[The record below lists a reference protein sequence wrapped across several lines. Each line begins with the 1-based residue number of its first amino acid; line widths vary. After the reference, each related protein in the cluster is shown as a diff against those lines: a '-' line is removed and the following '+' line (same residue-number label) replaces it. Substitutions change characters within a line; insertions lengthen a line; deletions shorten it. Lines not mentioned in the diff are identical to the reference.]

1 MVPKQSTLQEIIES
15 ERELLLTADQ
25 RYGDYYRHARECSIF
40 LSRCFISVDPDRL
53 MFARFFSLLK
63 KHHMLALLS
72 TLRLHRI
79 QAMMN
84 LRQVLEAGAAAAF
97 AIANPEP
104 EHFAIANA
112 SGIIDPSPELT
123 GKRYQWLDRNFPA
136 NSAAIKEKKELI
148 NSYFAHTNLVLTSK
162 TFEVN
167 EAGTWISAPFF
178 DVEDEYHV
186 KVDLWLTASISIE
199 IMDLLYGVNRGCD
212 VVKFIPNFE
221 SNLQRIHQAHEALV
235 AEMKST
241 DRYKRAFEFLVGTA
255 STS

>member
-1 MVPKQSTLQEIIES
+1 MAPKQSTLQEIIES

-25 RYGDYYRHARECSIF
+25 RYGGYYRRARDCSIF
-40 LSRCFISVDPDRL
+40 LSLCIISVDPDRL

-84 LRQVLEAGAAAAF
+84 LRQVLEAGAAAGF

-104 EHFAIANA
+104 EHFATANA
-112 SGIIDPSPELT
+112 RSIIDPSPELT
-123 GKRYQWLDRNFPA
+123 GKRYRWLDKNFPA
-136 NSAAIKEKKELI
+136 GSAAMKEKKELI
-148 NSYFAHTNLVLTSK
+148 NNNFSHANVVLTAK

-167 EAGTWISAPFF
+167 EAGTGISAPFF
-178 DVEDEYHV
+178 DVEDEFHV
-186 KVDLWLTASISIE
+186 KVDLWLTVSISIE
-199 IMDLLYGVNRGCD
+199 LMGLLYEVNKGRD

-221 SNLQRIHQAHEALV
+221 YDLHQFHQRNRALLT
-235 AEMKST
+235 EMRST
-241 DRYKRAFEFLVGTA
+241 ERYKRAFHILAGTA

>member
-40 LSRCFISVDPDRL
+40 LSRCIISVDPDRL

-97 AIANPEP
+97 AIANPEL
-104 EHFAIANA
+104 EHFATAHA
-112 SGIIDPSPELT
+112 RGIIDPSPELT
-123 GKRYQWLDRNFPA
+123 GKRYQWLDKNFPA
-136 NSAAIKEKKELI
+136 GSAAIKEKKGLI
-148 NSYFAHTNLVLTSK
+148 NNYFAHTNVVLTSK

-167 EAGTWISAPFF
+167 EAGTSISAPFF
-178 DVEDEYHV
+178 DVEDQFHI

-199 IMDLLYGVNRGCD
+199 IMGLLYGVNEGRD

-221 SNLQRIHQAHEALV
+221 STLQRIHQAHEVLV
-235 AEMKST
+235 AEMQST
-241 DRYKRAFEFLVGTA
+241 DRYKRAFEIFAGTA
-255 STS
+255 PTS